1 MVIAFTPTDQPQ
13 RVSRPDAQELL
24 VPGESSGKNKQV
36 HAFFPRFV
44 DESEVLLEVDTDV
57 CFSRLYAR
65 WVSF

>member
-1 MVIAFTPTDQPQ
+1 VKAPK
-13 RVSRPDAQELL
+13 
-24 VPGESSGKNKQV
+24 KNKQV

-44 DESEVLLEVDTDV
+44 DESEVLLEVVTDV